1 MFGIKPAVL
10 AIILVAI
17 FKLGKKA
24 LKNWQLGFVGT
35 LVIGASFFGVNK
47 ITSILCAGFLGMI
60 WFGGLGENSV
70 KSIGPLLLLQTTPI
84 VIKKVGLG
92 KLFLVFLNVGPVLF
106 VSRYVLIAYLDGELV
121 ENLQWLTKQELLD
134 AIAIGQFILG
144 PFYQLLLLLVI
155 K

>member
-1 MFGIKPAVL
+1 
-10 AIILVAI
+10 
-17 FKLGKKA
+17 
-24 LKNWQLGFVGT
+24 
-35 LVIGASFFGVNK
+35 
-47 ITSILCAGFLGMI
+47 MI

-92 KLFLVFLNVGPVLF
+92 KLFLVFLKVGAVLF
-106 VSRYVLIAYLDGELV
+106 GSGYVLIAYLDGELV